1 MVTDQRKYCPHLV
14 ALEIL
19 NKVLNDASG
28 DNSNERRGST
38 SSGEEEAGDVFQNS
52 AMNE

>member
-19 NKVLNDASG
+19 NKVLNDASS
-28 DNSNERRGST
+28 DNSNERRG